1 MVPTE
6 QRGVL
11 VDQAEA
17 AVGKTAVAAQET
29 KPLKREIQERMVL
42 VLMARE
48 QQVQQDMVAALVV
61 VLEPQVQV
69 GRAVLARIIL
79 PCLEPVM
86 V

>member
-6 QRGVL
+6 QRGVP

>member
-1 MVPTE
+1 
-6 QRGVL
+6 
-11 VDQAEA
+11 
-17 AVGKTAVAAQET
+17 
-29 KPLKREIQERMVL
+29 
-42 VLMARE
+42 
-48 QQVQQDMVAALVV
+48 MVAALVV